1 MGSLM
6 KKETFINKQESIR
19 TFSQGIEI
27 QHRKLI
33 KPELRHNARIV
44 IATYLIIWC
53 VVAFTLHNAINRY
66 DAESY
71 IYWNIREA
79 SYDVQSLV
87 SETNKYLAFPPEV
100 RQTPDLKACG
110 QDHFDGCDRKP
121 PIIGIP
127 LVTVMITDYIK
138 LNSVISQM
146 DREIEYSTAYIS
158 QRAADAQFQHTRDN
172 INRQYKNNNLSDSSV
187 GK

>member
-44 IATYLIIWC
+44 IATYVIIWC

-71 IYWNIREA
+71 IYIGIFEKLLTMCSR
-79 SYDVQSLV
+79 SLV
-87 SETNKYLAFPPEV
+87 
-100 RQTPDLKACG
+100 
-110 QDHFDGCDRKP
+110 KP
-121 PIIGIP
+121 I
-127 LVTVMITDYIK
+127 
-138 LNSVISQM
+138 
-146 DREIEYSTAYIS
+146 
-158 QRAADAQFQHTRDN
+158 N
-172 INRQYKNNNLSDSSV
+172 I
-187 GK
+187 